1 MADRVPFG
9 TGQAGPALRRAIG
22 IGSVAHGEDLDE
34 ELFLVEAVDDAVV
47 APSGR
52 TAAAPWLGQL
62 LAQAV
67 RVQDERAG
75 DQLNDGARDAG
86 RKALEVA
93 IGAARDHE
101 PPGWRLA
108 GCHLLAAPR
117 RRVAGLKRFRRDGAA
132 GGQVLERLV

>member
-67 RVQDERAG
+67 RVQASGPVISSTTALATRGGRRSRSRSARRETTSRQVGGSPDATYSPRP
-75 DQLNDGARDAG
+75 GA
-86 RKALEVA
+86 
-93 IGAARDHE
+93 
-101 PPGWRLA
+101 GWRA
-108 GCHLLAAPR
+108 
-117 RRVAGLKRFRRDGAA
+117 
-132 GGQVLERLV
+132 